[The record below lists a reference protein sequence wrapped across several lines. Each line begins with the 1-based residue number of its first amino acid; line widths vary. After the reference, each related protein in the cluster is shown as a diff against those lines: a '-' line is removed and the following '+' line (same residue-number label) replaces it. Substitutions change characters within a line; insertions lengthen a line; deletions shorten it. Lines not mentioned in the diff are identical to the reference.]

1 AGRAGESRRAAGS
14 RRSGRRRPKGGKA
27 VRRSLIL
34 VNVALVAAVILLA
47 YTLVGQ
53 WRQFEARHRPDLSSS
68 GARAESGGSDG
79 SALPASAS
87 GFAAIVDH
95 HLFALDRNNDLPE
108 GLSDEPPEAFR
119 PLPVLMG
126 TMGLGGEEVALM
138 VSGSPGNS
146 GGLYR
151 RLKVGEALDG
161 YTLVRI
167 DMDRVVMKTG
177 AREVVVGMDDRTRK
191 PSRRARTARPVEGN
205 RSQTTGV
212 GSGTRRAGASRRRSA
227 RTQRQRA
234 DDLRNVPVGTVRD
247 GRRLIE
253 EQTPFGAIK
262 VWVEQKSK

>member
-1 AGRAGESRRAAGS
+1 MR
-14 RRSGRRRPKGGKA
+14 K
-27 VRRSLIL
+27 SLIL
-34 VNVALVAAVILLA
+34 VNVALVAAAILLA

-68 GARAESGGSDG
+68 GARAESGGLDG

-87 GFAAIVDH
+87 GFATIVDH
-95 HLFALDRNNDLPE
+95 HLFTLDRNNDLE
-108 GLSDEPPEAFR
+108 GLPDEPPEALR

-138 VSGSPGNS
+138 VSGGPGNS
-146 GGLYR
+146 GSLYR

-177 AREVVVGMDDRTRK
+177 AREVVVGMDDRSRK
-191 PSRRARTARPVEGN
+191 PSRRARAARPVEGN
-205 RSQTTGV
+205 RPQTTGV

-262 VWVEQKSK
+262 VWVENKSK